1 MFLYLIRHAEPDYAA
16 PVPYH
21 RPPGPAL
28 TTVGRVQAAALVP
41 LLHGVG
47 LERVVSSPLRR
58 CMMTAEPL
66 ASAVDV
72 PLVIDGD
79 LAEGQP
85 DETPADM
92 TAHML
97 RAVLAQVDVRIVALV
112 GHAAPLTQLLRAL
125 TYDDVQLPPKDR
137 RGNHLAE
144 AMVWGVFRS
153 DGRWKARHLLPG
165 GVAS

>member
-1 MFLYLIRHAEPDYAA
+1 MFLYLVRHAEPDYAA

-28 TTVGRVQAAALVP
+28 TPVGQVQAAALVP

-58 CMMTAEPL
+58 CVMTAEPL
-66 ASAVDV
+66 ANALRM
-72 PLVIDGD
+72 PLVIDED
-79 LAEGQP
+79 LMEGQP
-85 DETPADM
+85 RETPAEM
-92 TAHML
+92 TARML
-97 RAVLAQVDVRIVALV
+97 RAVLAQVDVQIVALV
-112 GHAAPLTQLLRAL
+112 GHATPLTQLLRAL
-125 TYDDVQLPPKDR
+125 THDEVQLPPKDR

-144 AMVWGVFRS
+144 SMVWGVFRS
-153 DGRWKARHLLPG
+153 DGRWKAQHIVPG

>member
-28 TTVGRVQAAALVP
+28 TAVGQAQAGALIP
-41 LLHGVG
+41 LLHDVG
-47 LERVVSSPLRR
+47 LERVISSPLRR
-58 CMMTAEPL
+58 CVMTAEPL
-66 ASAVDV
+66 AHALHMPV
-72 PLVIDGD
+72 VIDAD
-79 LAEGQP
+79 LMEGQP
-85 DETPADM
+85 NETPAEM
-92 TAHML
+92 TARML
-97 RAVLAQVDVRIVALV
+97 RAVLAQMDVQIVALV

-125 TYDDVQLPPKDR
+125 THDEVQLPSRDW

-144 AMVWGVFRS
+144 AMVWGVFHA
-153 DGRWKARHLLPG
+153 DGRWHARHLPPG

>member
-16 PVPYH
+16 PIPYH

-28 TTVGRVQAAALVP
+28 TAVGQVQAAALVP

-47 LERVVSSPLRR
+47 LECVVSSPLRR
-58 CMMTAEPL
+58 CVMTAEPL
-66 ASAVDV
+66 ATALHMPV
-72 PLVIDGD
+72 VIDGD
-79 LAEGQP
+79 LQEGQP
-85 DETPADM
+85 GETPAEM
-92 TAHML
+92 TARML
-97 RAVLAQVDVRIVALV
+97 RAVLAQVDVQSVALV

-125 TYDDVQLPPKDR
+125 TYDEVQLPPKDR

-153 DGRWKARHLLPG
+153 DGRWKARHLPPG
-165 GVAS
+165 GVVS